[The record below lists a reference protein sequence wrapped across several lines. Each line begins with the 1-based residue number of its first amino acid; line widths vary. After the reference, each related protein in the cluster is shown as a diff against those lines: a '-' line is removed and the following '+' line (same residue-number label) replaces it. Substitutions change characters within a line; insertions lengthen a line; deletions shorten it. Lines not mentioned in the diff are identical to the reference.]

1 MKKHNFSA
9 GPGILPAEVV
19 LQAASG
25 VASLNGSGLSI
36 LELSHRG
43 KAIMEIF
50 EEAVTLMR
58 EVAGLPD
65 DFEVLFC
72 TGGASQQFSMAPM
85 NLLNDDETAGYV
97 DTGVWASKAIK
108 EAKNFGNIQ
117 VLGTS
122 KPDNYNNIPRGWH
135 IPDNLRY
142 IHMTSNNTIYGTQ
155 QNWWPDTDVPIVC
168 DMSSDF
174 LSRPIDFSRFGLV
187 YAGAQKN
194 IGAAGVTIV
203 LVRKDMLGFVRRNI
217 PTMLDYRSYI
227 ENDNMFNTPPVFAV
241 YVSMLV
247 LRWLRD
253 RGGLT
258 ATEEYN
264 KRKAAVLYNAIDKS
278 SLFKGTVAKK
288 DRSLMNICF
297 VMEDPTM
304 EPAFLKYAQENGVM
318 DIKGHRSVGGFRA
331 SVYNAMPIESV
342 QFLTELMEE
351 FERTKA

>member
-1 MKKHNFSA
+1 MKKHNFSP
-9 GPGILPAEVV
+9 GPGILPAEVIE
-19 LQAASG
+19 QAAAG
-25 VASLNGSGLSI
+25 ALDLNGSGLSI
-36 LELSHRG
+36 LEMSHRG
-43 KAIMEIF
+43 KAVMQIF
-50 EEAVTLMR
+50 EEAVSLMR

-72 TGGASQQFSMAPM
+72 TGGASQQFAMAPM

-108 EAKNFGNIQ
+108 EARLFGNVQ

-155 QNWWPDTDVPIVC
+155 QNWWPETTVPIVC

-174 LSRPIDFSRFGLV
+174 LSRPIDFSKFGLV

-217 PTMLDYRSYI
+217 PSMFDYRSYI
-227 ENDNMFNTPPVFAV
+227 ENDNMYNTPPVFAV

-253 RGGLT
+253 RGGLV
-258 ATEEYN
+258 ATDLYN
-264 KRKAAVLYNAIDKS
+264 QRKAAVLYDAVDKS
-278 SLFKGTVAKK
+278 SIFKGTTAKK
-288 DRSLMNICF
+288 DRSLMNPCF
-297 VMEDPTM
+297 VMEDPTK
-304 EPAFLKYAQENGVM
+304 EAEFLQFAQANGVM

-331 SVYNAMPIESV
+331 SMYNAMPIESV
-342 QFLTELMEE
+342 EFLVQLMAE